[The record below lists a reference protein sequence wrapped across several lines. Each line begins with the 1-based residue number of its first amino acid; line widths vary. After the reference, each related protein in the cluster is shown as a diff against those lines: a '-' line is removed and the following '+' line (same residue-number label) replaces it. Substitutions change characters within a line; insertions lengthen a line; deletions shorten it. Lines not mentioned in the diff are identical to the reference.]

1 MYFKTRGTPSHMCV
15 CLLLWQKFDNF
26 ATTAAKDMRNRKA
39 FYAIQHAQYC
49 EKKPLLNTVYDNT
62 KYKRYEHKRMETDR
76 RFRL

>member
-1 MYFKTRGTPSHMCV
+1 MYV

-49 EKKPLLNTVYDNT
+49 ETTV
-62 KYKRYEHKRMETDR
+62 R
-76 RFRL
+76 RSHD